1 MLFCVISL
9 SLHSSSGYGAS
20 SGYGTEYF
28 PDIDDE
34 QLQYEENLRLLREE
48 VIRANVLVR
57 EANQLS
63 SEMKKDT
70 NFTVTLQIP
79 TASLSQAMNKGG

>member
-1 MLFCVISL
+1 M
-9 SLHSSSGYGAS
+9 
-20 SGYGTEYF
+20 
-28 PDIDDE
+28 DDE

-79 TASLSQAMNKGG
+79 TASLSQAMNKGRLSFFFFVYPNSLRIVCRFFAGKYSSFILM